1 MHWMVFFF
9 IGLFIGAN
17 TGIVMAG
24 IFFLA
29 KKRCKAP
36 DKIVYVDPHNSAV
49 RGGVPAD
56 LQV

>member
-1 MHWMVFFF
+1 MVFFF